1 MARKSQGRQPLI
13 VRCERCGQE
22 ASVERAGWFSD
33 EDYAELLQEYMAL
46 DLENRE
52 LSAQLQHARMKL
64 EWANERIE
72 QMAALINDGIEPA
85 ETVGEDYN
93 PFA

>member
-1 MARKSQGRQPLI
+1 MAENPI
-13 VRCERCGQE
+13 VE
-22 ASVERAGWFSD
+22 SRAPKRPDPDKDGGTFVSD
-33 EDYAELLQEYMAL
+33 
-46 DLENRE
+46 
-52 LSAQLQHARMKL
+52 ARMKL